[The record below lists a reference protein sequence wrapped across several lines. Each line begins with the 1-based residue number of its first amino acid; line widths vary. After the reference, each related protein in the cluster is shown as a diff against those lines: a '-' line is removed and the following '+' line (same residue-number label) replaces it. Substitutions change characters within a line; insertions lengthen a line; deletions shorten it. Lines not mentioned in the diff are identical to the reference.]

1 MSWSANTLTL
11 NATNGIYV
19 NSIMTVSGT
28 GSLAA
33 SYSTL
38 PVTDVYSPPY
48 GLYMAKGSTNG
59 IEDGTYAGP
68 IDFSGTGTLTLNN
81 HPYTVY
87 QTLSALTNAINTD
100 TRTRLSAITPSV
112 QTELG
117 HGHRSTYSTT
127 AAPITTLNGNLEGLG
142 HTISGLTINNSS
154 ASTPTGFIGATG
166 TGALISI

>member
-1 MSWSANTLTL
+1 MNSALNWSTNTQYPTAYALSLNSGGNININAPMTWNANTLTL

-38 PVTDVYSPPY
+38 PVTDVYIPPY

-59 IEDGTYAGP
+59 IEDGTYAGR

-100 TRTRLSAITPSV
+100 TTRTRLSAITPSV
-112 QTELG
+112 QT
-117 HGHRSTYSTT
+117 
-127 AAPITTLNGNLEGLG
+127 
-142 HTISGLTINNSS
+142 
-154 ASTPTGFIGATG
+154 
-166 TGALISI
+166 